1 MKRAA
6 KQSRPLDVARA
17 RLRNQ
22 RLVGEPFATPE
33 EVVRWLG
40 AVQAQD
46 YAGAKWA
53 VAQRVA
59 DCSDADV
66 EQACRDGRI
75 LRTHVLRPTW
85 HFVLPEDIRWM
96 LALTAP
102 QVRARMATYDRQLGL
117 DEGLF
122 RRTQAVMAKALAG
135 GHALTREE
143 LGRSLA
149 AAGIEASG
157 QRLGHIAMRAE
168 LDALIV
174 SGPRR
179 GKQSTYALLDERA
192 PRGRTLGRDEAL
204 AELAGRY
211 FASPGPAQ
219 PGDFAWWAGLRM
231 GDARRGIE
239 AAAPRLASAAVD
251 GKTFWFVPGAARA
264 KARGGR
270 AAVHLLPNYDEL
282 VVAYRDHASSLAPGI
297 VGMLRARPDAVANHL
312 VAVDGRV
319 VGGWRRREAKGAIT
333 VELDLIARLDRRGHS
348 SLRAAAGRFQ
358 AFLGVPVKVATA
370 PARGARPRAAGR

>member
-1 MKRAA
+1 VKT
-6 KQSRPLDVARA
+6 KPSLDVARV

-22 RLVGEPFATPE
+22 RLVGEPFTTPE

-53 VAQRVA
+53 VAQRVV
-59 DCSDADV
+59 DCSDAVV

-75 LRTHVLRPTW
+75 LRTHLLRPTW

-102 QVRARMATYDRQLGL
+102 QVRARMAYYDRQLGL
-117 DEGLF
+117 DDRVF
-122 RRTQAVMAKALAG
+122 RRSQAVIARALAG
-135 GHALTREE
+135 GQARTRDE
-143 LGRSLA
+143 LGQTLT

-157 QRLGHIAMRAE
+157 QRLGQIMMRAE
-168 LDALIV
+168 LDALV
-174 SGPRR
+174 ASGPRQ
-179 GKQSTYALLDERA
+179 GKRSTYALLDERA

-204 AELAGRY
+204 AALAGRY
-211 FASPGPAQ
+211 FASHGPAQ
-219 PGDFAWWAGLRM
+219 PGDFAWWSGLTV

-239 AAAPRLASAAVD
+239 AASPRLASVAVD
-251 GKTFWFVPGAARA
+251 GKTFWIAPDVPSA

-282 VVAYRDHASSLAPGI
+282 VVAYRDHASSLAPGV
-297 VGMLRARPDAVANHL
+297 VGMLRSRPDAVANHL
-312 VAVDGRV
+312 VTVDGRV
-319 VGGWRRREAKGAIT
+319 VGGWRRLEAKGAMT
-333 VELDLIARLDRRGHS
+333 VETNLLARLDRRVQA
-348 SLRAAAGRFQ
+348 SLRVAAGRFQ
-358 AFLGVPVKVATA
+358 AFLGLPVKLT
-370 PARGARPRAAGR
+370 ARPRGKMRAPS